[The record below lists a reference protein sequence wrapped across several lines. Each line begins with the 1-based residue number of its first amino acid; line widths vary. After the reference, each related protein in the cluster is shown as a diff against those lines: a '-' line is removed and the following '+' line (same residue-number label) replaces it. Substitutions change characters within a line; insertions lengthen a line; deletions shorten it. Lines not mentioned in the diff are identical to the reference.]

1 MAGSASKAKK
11 KNGVEMLKGQK
22 ALTSFFAVK
31 ASPAKKKCDDE
42 KKKIDDSDGSVS
54 TMDIVDTKPKKLFP
68 TAAAS
73 TDKASPIAKLTDN
86 SKGVMSASKLKTTR
100 KVSTESTASTT
111 KHSKF
116 PLKETKVKKMKEG
129 TEDEGKPVFFEGKV
143 NSYNDFLDT
152 YEVRFKEI
160 PAETWNED
168 QVQWGVRL
176 YETIGGRIAKWFCEE
191 DGDDEKLFHGRVA
204 NIGKDDEG
212 SGSLLFRIVYEDG
225 DEEDLNEDEYEECKE
240 LYKKEQ
246 LRGGKGRTATSN
258 TKRRRIIDDDD
269 SDEDSDE
276 GDDKMDTGRKRR
288 AASSKT
294 KKRKTIYDE
303 DDDSEF
309 EFDESNNKDD
319 DDDSMDY
326 VVDDEEDDDNLD
338 SDIEDDMS
346 EDEPKQKSK
355 AKKTKKSA
363 SSSTSKSVSTAKSS
377 GKKSKSKAMPADLQ
391 RELEEKMAKDRKTFK
406 PVRTNVVKYICFWHG
421 VVCSDVIFVA
431 CIFKR
436 LFLAKQ
442 STKVAR
448 KRAVC

>member
-31 ASPAKKKCDDE
+31 ASPAKKKCE
-42 KKKIDDSDGSVS
+42 EEEKKIDDSDGSVS
-54 TMDIVDTKPKKLFP
+54 TMDIKDTKPKKLFP
-68 TAAAS
+68 TASSSSSS
-73 TDKASPIAKLTDN
+73 TGKASPKAKEIDN

-100 KVSTESTASTT
+100 EVSTASTASTT

-129 TEDEGKPVFFEGKV
+129 TEDDDKPLFFEGKV
-143 NSYNDFLDT
+143 YSYNDNDDT
-152 YEVRFKEI
+152 YEVEFKEI
-160 PAETWNED
+160 PAETWNEG
-168 QVQWGVRL
+168 QVQWGIRL
-176 YETIGGRIAKWFCEE
+176 YETIGSRIAKWFCEE
-191 DGDDEKLFHGRVA
+191 DGDDEKLFHGRVV

-246 LRGGKGRTATSN
+246 LRGGKGRLSRST

-269 SDEDSDE
+269 DDVDDSEE
-276 GDDKMDTGRKRR
+276 GADKMDTGRKRR

-309 EFDESNNKDD
+309 EFDEANNKDED
-319 DDDSMDY
+319 DYSMDY
-326 VVDDEEDDDNLD
+326 VVVDDDDEDDDNID
-338 SDIEDDMS
+338 SDMEDDMS
-346 EDEPKQKSK
+346 EDKPKRKSK
-355 AKKTKKSA
+355 ATKPKKTA
-363 SSSTSKSVSTAKSS
+363 SSTSKSVSTAKSS
-377 GKKSKSKAMPADLQ
+377 GKKPKSKAMPADLQ
-391 RELEEKMAKDRKTFK
+391 RELEEKMAKDRKSFK
-406 PVRTNVVKYICFWHG
+406 PVRTSVVEYLWFG
-421 VVCSDVIFVA
+421 TVLFV
-431 CIFKR
+431 
-436 LFLAKQ
+436 L
-442 STKVAR
+442 T
-448 KRAVC
+448 